1 MEPSLGAIA
10 QLVERFHGMEEVRSS
25 ILLSSTSRPAARRA
39 VSRSAA
45 ARSGCRVR
53 PVDPGHVLPQPLE
66 VVEPPSLMLEDVDH
80 DVAVADQDPL
90 PVRPALDA
98 LGLNRQ
104 SDA

>member
-10 QLVERFHGMEEVRSS
+10 QLVERFHGTEEVRSS

-53 PVDPGHVLPQPLE
+53 PVDPGNVLPQPLE
-66 VVEPPSLMLEDVDH
+66 VVELPSLLLEDVDH
-80 DVAVADQDPL
+80 DVAVVDQAPT
-90 PVRPALDA
+90 PVARMSVL
-98 LGLNRQ
+98 
-104 SDA
+104 